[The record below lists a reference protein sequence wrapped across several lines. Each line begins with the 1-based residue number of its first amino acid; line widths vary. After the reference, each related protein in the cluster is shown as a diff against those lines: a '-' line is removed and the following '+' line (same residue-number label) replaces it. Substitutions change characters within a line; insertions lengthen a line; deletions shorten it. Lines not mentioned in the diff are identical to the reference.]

1 MCKVITETQIN
12 HVEIQGDKMASSET
26 KQLSVQGFRLFSFIH
41 QIQVRN
47 FLIFF
52 YFLEASRGRGKKVE
66 REPLAG
72 FKPTADSS

>member
-47 FLIFF
+47 FF
-52 YFLEASRGRGKKVE
+52 
-66 REPLAG
+66 
-72 FKPTADSS
+72 